1 MITKGAV
8 RKLIHRKGRS
18 IMKKFILI
26 FLLLVPVAGT
36 TTLLSLDIPA
46 RPEQLTF
53 SALDYT
59 PPDPSDFRDTLENGI
74 PVYIAEDNLLPLA
87 TIQVQFKGGKYLES
101 PGKEGLA
108 GLTGEVWRTGGAGD
122 MRPAEL
128 DEELAFLAADLSV
141 NIGNTG
147 GSVSLQ
153 ILSKDF
159 DRGLELLIKILLEPR
174 FDQERLDKAKSDL
187 IASIKQRNDDPGSIE
202 RMEWNRLLYGESF
215 WLNRLAVES
224 SVDSITREDLVQ
236 FRERLINDASMVIA
250 FAGNISKVEA
260 KEKLERVF
268 GHVPAPEGPGLPEV
282 PQPAATAD
290 PGVYLVTKDGVN
302 QARVLI
308 GHIGVKEPFA
318 DEFAMGLG
326 NDILGGSGFTSWIM
340 SIIRSDMGLAY
351 SAGSG
356 FSVGV
361 DYPGQFR
368 GYFQTK
374 FSTCAI
380 ASQVLIDQINRLRDE
395 GVAPEELETS
405 RNSAVQTLPSR
416 FESLV
421 RTMSQFARDELSGRP
436 MDYWPTYI
444 SKVSQVT
451 EESIRAAALRN
462 LDPEKLII
470 LVVGNAEEVL
480 KANPDFPEASLEKL
494 GKVIRLPLRD
504 PLTLEP
510 LSD

>member
-1 MITKGAV
+1 
-8 RKLIHRKGRS
+8 
-18 IMKKFILI
+18 MKKFILI
-26 FLLLVPVAGT
+26 FLLLALAAGT
-36 TTLLSLDIPA
+36 SPLLSLDIPA
-46 RPEQLTF
+46 RPEQLIF
-53 SALDYT
+53 SELDYT
-59 PPDPSDFRDTLENGI
+59 PPAPSDFRDTLENGI
-74 PVYIAEDNLLPLA
+74 PVYIAEDYLLPLA
-87 TIQVQFKGGKYLES
+87 TIQVQFKGGKYLEI

-108 GLTGEVWRTGGAGD
+108 GLTSEVWRTGGAGD
-122 MRPAEL
+122 LGPAEL

-147 GSVSLQ
+147 GSISLQ

-159 DRGLELLIKILLEPR
+159 DRGLELLLKILLEPR
-174 FDQERLDKAKSDL
+174 FDQERLDKARSDL
-187 IASIKQRNDDPGSIE
+187 IAVIKQRNDNPGSIE
-202 RMEWNRLLYGESF
+202 RMEWNRLLYGESY
-215 WLNRLAVES
+215 WLNRLAVQS

-236 FRERLINDASMVIA
+236 FRERFINDKSLVIA
-250 FAGNISKVEA
+250 FAGNISKDEV
-260 KEKLERVF
+260 KEKLNMAFSRV
-268 GHVPAPEGPGLPEV
+268 PSPEGPGLPEV
-282 PQPAATAD
+282 PQPDATAE
-290 PGVYLVTKDGVN
+290 PGVYLVHKEGVN

-308 GHIGVKEPFA
+308 GHLGVKKPFA

-380 ASQVLIDQINRLRDE
+380 AAQVLVDQINRLRDE

-421 RTMSQFARDELSGRP
+421 RTMSVFARDEISGQP
-436 MDYWPTYI
+436 IDYWPTYI
-444 SKVSQVT
+444 SKVNQVT
-451 EESIRAAALRN
+451 EESIRETALRN
-462 LDPEKLII
+462 LDPDKLII
-470 LVVGNAEEVL
+470 LVVGDAEEVL
-480 KANPDFPEASLEKL
+480 KTNPEFPEASLEKL
-494 GKVIRLPLRD
+494 GKVTRLPLRD

-510 LSD
+510 IDD